1 MKTNKRFK
9 IGDFVIIAAVV
20 IFILFF
26 FYRNVLSKPAGR
38 RVEITAQAYENS
50 FFLDEDRVVEV
61 EGPLG
66 ITEVLISD
74 GEAWVRS
81 SPCREKICIKM
92 GRVKR
97 VSEQVVCI
105 PNRVVVEVVGENGR
119 VDGVTR

>member
-92 GRVKR
+92 GRIKR

>member
-9 IGDFVIIAAVV
+9 IGDLVIITAVV

-38 RVEITAQAYENS
+38 RVEITAQRYENI
-50 FFLDEDRVVEV
+50 FLLDEDRIVEV

-66 ITEVLISD
+66 ITEVVIRE
-74 GEAWVRS
+74 GEVWVRS

-119 VDGVTR
+119 IDGVTR